1 MKAELILKRA
11 SASRPSGEWK
21 RRRGRRR
28 LGVVLSVFV
37 FVGFGWWLPVQG
49 DELYSF
55 SAMVM
60 PRVVVTPENA
70 HVPSPVCDGQDHWI
84 DIKTGL
90 TGAGFFPE
98 RPVTIVGT
106 QLWTFFMNPRSY
118 MMIGKIGRSGDAI
131 SPYVFGTSA
140 MPPVFFPA
148 GHGFEFDPDREELH
162 LHYLC
167 YSYPADPLPQFG
179 FTLFYVNARA
189 AP

>member
-1 MKAELILKRA
+1 LQSSWMSKTYLK
-11 SASRPSGEWK
+11 SDHFNGGGS
-21 RRRGRRR
+21 
-28 LGVVLSVFV
+28 
-37 FVGFGWWLPVQG
+37 
-49 DELYSF
+49 
-55 SAMVM
+55 MVM

-106 QLWTFFMNPRSY
+106 QLWTFFVNPRSY
-118 MMIGKIGRSGDAI
+118 LMIGKTGRTGDAI
-131 SPYVFGTSA
+131 TPYVFGTSA

-167 YSYPADPLPQFG
+167 YPGDPVPQFG
-179 FTLFYVNARA
+179 FSLFYVKTAVATGPSAR
-189 AP
+189 